1 MERSS
6 DSQNQKKK
14 KKKKII
20 DQILSYISFYFEIC
34 AHLAHLFAQTPKIMK
49 LLIDNLFQKMS
60 QTQSRFI
67 YLWCKSVFA

>member
-6 DSQNQKKK
+6 DSRNQ

-20 DQILSYISFYFEIC
+20 DQILSYISFYFEIR

-49 LLIDNLFQKMS
+49 FLIENLFQKMS
-60 QTQSRFI
+60 QTQS
-67 YLWCKSVFA
+67 